1 MTQDDLTATLHR
13 HLANF
18 TPRQRLQA
26 AQLIADERITAAE
39 RAATFLVWQN
49 RDGEWTAVYITTA
62 DTCTCPAGQHGTRC
76 YHRAAAIALNTTRR
90 AA

>member
-26 AQLIADERITAAE
+26 AQLIAEERIVATA
-39 RAATFLVWQN
+39 RPAAYSVVGS
-49 RDGEWTAVYITTA
+49 DGQTVYIATA
-62 DTCTCPAGQHGTRC
+62 DTCTCPAGQRGTRC